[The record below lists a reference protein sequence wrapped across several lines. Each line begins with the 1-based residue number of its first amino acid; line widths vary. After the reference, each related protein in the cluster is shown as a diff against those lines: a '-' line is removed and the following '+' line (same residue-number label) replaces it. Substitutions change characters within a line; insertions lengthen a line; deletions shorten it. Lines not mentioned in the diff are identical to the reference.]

1 MNKNNTG
8 EEMTNFYYDEAY
20 HDLSITQ
27 KDGVQNIDRNDDSL
41 YFVVAIIGISEEDTA
56 NFFKDFIKIE
66 DYFKNKIGIKITDE
80 FKGSSMKIKNYE
92 YGLSTMKPDFL
103 NFYTKLFDLLNSKSA
118 IVQIS
123 AICKFE
129 YVIHE
134 IFNGIY
140 DKLSIPESQ
149 IKSFL
154 YSFVKFLNQH
164 KTERLIILFHSDN
177 LNSEDIFSEIKS
189 IIEEVIN
196 SRHESELKASEV
208 EFAIL
213 LHNVLIKQKGNLNVK
228 QKFEW
233 NYSFSLEGLLSLI
246 RELNINNNKFHLY
259 LDGKG
264 HRTQKLFES
273 AKQMFPNISIE
284 RCESKDNAG
293 IRISDFLSNLIG
305 RLIKMVDF
313 ESTKKLKKFEEEGR
327 YNELVLLDD
336 KWFDLNKDVFICYKA
351 LGKFFHNKS
360 NIKWTTKVG
369 IYADEVV
376 VVFTL
381 FEYIYES
388 KSYNKFK
395 ALSPHE
401 HAVKLNNKVVSRL
414 KNIYD

>member
-1 MNKNNTG
+1 MNNNTR
-8 EEMTNFYYDEAY
+8 EEITNFYYDEAY

-41 YFVVAIIGISEEDTA
+41 YFVVSIIGIKEEDTTK
-56 NFFKDFIKIE
+56 FFKDFLKIE
-66 DYFKNKIGIKITDE
+66 EYFKNKIGIKIADE
-80 FKGSSMKIKNYE
+80 FKGSSIKIKNYE
-92 YGLSTMKPDFL
+92 YGLSTMKSDFL
-103 NFYTKLFDLLNSKSA
+103 SFYTKLFDLLNSKSA

-140 DKLSIPESQ
+140 AKLNIPEFQ

-154 YSFVKFLNQH
+154 YAFVKFLNQH
-164 KTERLIILFHSDN
+164 KTERLIILMHSNN
-177 LNSEDIFSEIKS
+177 LNSEDIFSEIIS

-196 SRHESELKASEV
+196 SRHEFELKASEV
-208 EFAIL
+208 EFARL
-213 LHNVLIKQKGNLNVK
+213 LYNVLIEQKGNLNVK

-233 NYSFSLEGLLSLI
+233 NYSFSLEGLLLLMS
-246 RELNINNNKFHLY
+246 ELNINNNNIHLY

-305 RLIKMVDF
+305 RLIKMVNF
-313 ESTKKLKKFEEEGR
+313 ESTKKLKTCEEEGR

-336 KWFDLNKDVFICYKA
+336 KWFDLNKDTFICYKA
-351 LGKFFHNKS
+351 IGKFFHNKS
-360 NIKWTTKVG
+360 NIRWTTKVG
-369 IYADEVV
+369 TYADEVV

-388 KSYNKFK
+388 KSYKKFQT
-395 ALSPHE
+395 LSPHE
-401 HAVKLNNKVVSRL
+401 HAIKLNDKVVGRL
-414 KNIYD
+414 KNIYDY